1 MKYRNLLLLIFL
13 WVCAVSVA
21 AQTPAKT
28 AAKDWAEQ
36 WKMATEQLLG
46 VAETMPAEKYDYK
59 PVKEVGSFGEQ
70 LKHATLAMKVLLANA
85 DKARALVRQVTPA
98 LAHDAESAQCGCR
111 HALDHALITAASAR
125 DPDVLAIKQTLYRT
139 SHDSPVVDAL
149 CEAAES
155 GKSVMALVELKARFD
170 EAANIRQSRRLE
182 RAGDPAAA
190 AVWARLSPS
199 QIRDYA
205 EWIGEAKKE
214 ETRDRRIAQAV
225 EWIAQGKDRNWKYR

>member
-85 DKARALVRQVTPA
+85 EGKTVNTDETFAALEKLQTKEAIIAELRQ
-98 LAHDAESAQCGCR
+98 
-111 HALDHALITAASAR
+111 TAA
-125 DPDVLAIKQTLYRT
+125 
-139 SHDSPVVDAL
+139 
-149 CEAAES
+149 
-155 GKSVMALVELKARFD
+155 
-170 EAANIRQSRRLE
+170 
-182 RAGDPAAA
+182 AGA
-190 AVWARLSPS
+190 AVIGRVAGKNDGQVVESQFFGKTTRRFLLIQAIAHNNNHYGQLVYFLRLNGLTPPGS
-199 QIRDYA
+199 R
-205 EWIGEAKKE
+205 
-214 ETRDRRIAQAV
+214 
-225 EWIAQGKDRNWKYR
+225 